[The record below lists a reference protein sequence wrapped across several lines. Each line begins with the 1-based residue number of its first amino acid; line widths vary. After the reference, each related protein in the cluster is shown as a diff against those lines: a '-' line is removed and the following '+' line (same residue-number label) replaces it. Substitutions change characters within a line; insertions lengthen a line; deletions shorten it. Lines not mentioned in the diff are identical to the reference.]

1 MTLPVPAVV
10 FRMSEALDAE
20 IIRQRQGVKGRPF
33 DARLDLDAERLAR
46 VAFDVFCEWIKEGGF
61 PHVYRFLRD
70 LLR

>member
-1 MTLPVPAVV
+1 MTAPVPAII
-10 FRMSEALDAE
+10 FRLSEALDAE
-20 IIRQRQGVKGRPF
+20 IIRQRQGVTARPF

-46 VAFDVFCEWIKEGGF
+46 VAFDAFCEWIKEGGF

>member
-1 MTLPVPAVV
+1 MSRPVPAII
-10 FRMSEALDAE
+10 FRISEALDAE
-20 IIRQRQGVKGRPF
+20 VIRQRRGVTGRPF